1 MEKVTLTID
10 GMMCGMCESHICDA
24 IRKNFEVKKVTASH
38 KKKEAVVLTDLPLP
52 KAQMKKVLGALGYT
66 LVDMRSEPYAL
77 KTGLNRLFGK

>member
-66 LVDMRSEPYAL
+66 LVDMRSEPYAPKTEL
-77 KTGLNRLFGK
+77 KRLFGK